1 MNGFKSQIMEA
12 ESAPVEQKKRKFRSE
27 IDMEEAEVKLLDKTD
42 VEEAGKVMR
51 KCLFSVTDK
60 EIEAIILKGMSYG
73 AFVDRMLVAVALS
86 WAVRFNPD
94 TKDFEQGG
102 DNAVF
107 LEDDAIL
114 LAYEGKGIRELLI
127 EKREEEGSAR
137 RLKYAVAITSQAQ
150 AAGESVSETVRQR
163 GNKTEKALLK
173 KEYKFFKT
181 RNGVIAYRNL

>member
-1 MNGFKSQIMEA
+1 MNGFKSQIMET
-12 ESAPVEQKKRKFRSE
+12 ESAPVEQKKRRFHSPV
-27 IDMEEAEVKLLDKTD
+27 DMEEAEIKLLARED

-60 EIEAIILKGMSYG
+60 EIEAIIAKGMSYG

-94 TKDFEQGG
+94 TKDFEQGE

-114 LAYEGKGIRELLI
+114 LTYEGKGIRELLI
-127 EKREEEGSAR
+127 EKREEEGGAH
-137 RLKYAVAITSQAQ
+137 RLGYSVAITSQAHPQ
-150 AAGESVSETVRQR
+150 GENVSEVVRQR

-181 RNGVIAYRNL
+181 KNGVIAYRNL

>member
-1 MNGFKSQIMEA
+1 MNGFKSQIMETEA
-12 ESAPVEQKKRKFRSE
+12 APLEQKKKKFHSQV
-27 IDMEEAEVKLLDKTD
+27 DMEEAEVKLLEKSD

-60 EIEAIILKGMSYG
+60 EIEAIIAKGMSYG

-94 TKDFEQGG
+94 TKDFEQGQ

-127 EKREEEGSAR
+127 EKREEEGTAR

-150 AAGESVSETVRQR
+150 AAGESVSETVKQR

-181 RNGVIAYRNL
+181 KNGVIAYRNL